1 MRNLLT
7 TVFLLLGLVLA
18 AQGETILTRYTM
30 AVSFAD
36 VTSLTTTTHRATLN
50 AQSDQLGEGY
60 LANQIQVGYRV
71 LTSTKRHF
79 EVITIDNS
87 SFGSATVV
95 LTEIGA
101 TTLGPNGSGVLY
113 DPGANGMIPPLPA
126 NATGVSQAL
135 LANMLIH
142 NFEVA
147 QTLAGGT
154 TTVETAGD
162 IDGNGSPEN
171 PVSYVRPIPTW
182 AEITGKPT
190 TFPSGDDVVGNEDNG
205 LVLFE
210 GKIFTTKANGNRIG
224 SGVTPPP
231 GEVVDQLQT
240 LRLNP
245 DGRIL
250 YIVNPDGTD
259 YSFVTLNNGLTRYDR
274 TVGGLRA
281 ETYIFGTNQPGF
293 SGDAAS
299 GYDYN
304 LSNGDFKKMEFTGS
318 STTSNAAGELVIRF
332 VFPPSEGQFLQYQL
346 YDLTNNQKVDVHLTG
361 NVAKQEITGGN
372 TTTLTI
378 PNIGGNYPNGF
389 RLILN

>member
-36 VTSLTTTTHRATLN
+36 VTSLTSTTHRATLN

-79 EVITIDNS
+79 EVTTIENA

-113 DPGANGMIPPLPA
+113 DPGAYGMIPPLPA

-147 QTLAGGT
+147 QTLAGGA
-154 TTVETAGD
+154 TTVVTSGD
-162 IDGNGSPEN
+162 ITGDGSSGS

-182 AEITGKPT
+182 AELAGKPTVFPSNHEWNAITGKPT
-190 TFPSGDDVVGNEDNG
+190 TFPSGDDDPNNERNRLGGTGSTVILYEADG
-205 LVLFE
+205 
-210 GKIFTTKANGNRIG
+210 TTEVDRYTVPFAGYSARTNPELDLTSVTTFSLGIG
-224 SGVTPPP
+224 SLSTTWSGDKISGYRVTSSKWLPK
-231 GEVVDQLQT
+231 
-240 LRLNP
+240 
-245 DGRIL
+245 I
-250 YIVNPDGTD
+250 IIDGT
-259 YSFVTLNNGLTRYDR
+259 SANSN
-274 TVGGLRA
+274 
-281 ETYIFGTNQPGF
+281 
-293 SGDAAS
+293 AS
-299 GYDYN
+299 G
-304 LSNGDFKKMEFTGS
+304 EFVLTVDSGGATIWQHS
-318 STTSNAAGELVIRF
+318 
-332 VFPPSEGQFLQYQL
+332 YQL
-346 YDLTNNQKVDVHLTG
+346 YDLTNNQKVDEHLTG
-361 NVAKQEITGGN
+361 NVMKIVVDNLAGEVTYS
-372 TTTLTI
+372 I
-378 PNIGGNYPNGF
+378 PNIAGNYPNGF